1 MGGWTGGAPLHA
13 RDCTNGVGGKGKGRG
28 KAWLVRREGRGMACW
43 NDILE
48 SADFSLVVKLVVQSA
63 LDVGIHG
70 SRSLVVRAGAP

>member
-1 MGGWTGGAPLHA
+1 
-13 RDCTNGVGGKGKGRG
+13 
-28 KAWLVRREGRGMACW
+28 MACW